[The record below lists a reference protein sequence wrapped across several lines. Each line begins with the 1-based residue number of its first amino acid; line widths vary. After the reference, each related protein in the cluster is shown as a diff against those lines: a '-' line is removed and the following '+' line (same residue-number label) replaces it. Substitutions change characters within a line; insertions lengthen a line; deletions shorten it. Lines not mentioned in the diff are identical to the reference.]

1 MATVTDSFA
10 VIVKSLNASNL
21 HFILQETPFS
31 IYITIRK
38 KLLEYSNSIKAQAQ
52 ATQTEDKLN
61 SKINSLETSLR
72 SLNEQNDE
80 LANELVRRDTEVKAL
95 LAEKAQA
102 EETSK
107 AVTDE

>member
-1 MATVTDSFA
+1 MATVADSCA

-52 ATQTEDKLN
+52 APQTEDKLN

-80 LANELVRRDTEVKAL
+80 LANELVSSDTSCREGPG
-95 LAEKAQA
+95 
-102 EETSK
+102 
-107 AVTDE
+107 